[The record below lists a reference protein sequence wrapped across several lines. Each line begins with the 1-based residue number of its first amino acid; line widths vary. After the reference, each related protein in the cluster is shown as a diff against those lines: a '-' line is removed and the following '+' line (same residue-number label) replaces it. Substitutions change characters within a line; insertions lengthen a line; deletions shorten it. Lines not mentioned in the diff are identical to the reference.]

1 MTIIAATDFS
11 PAADNAVRTAAQ
23 LARKLRDSLL
33 LVRVLE
39 PVVEVH
45 PELRVPESSA
55 FDAALREAS
64 ESELRKAV
72 RAVEQ
77 DGLEV
82 WGRTVV
88 GNPAQVLAQ
97 EASTMGARLIVMGLR
112 RHNALARLMMGS
124 VAERTVLAAPCPVLL
139 VPPDTAPLADWT
151 AGTRPL
157 RALVGVDLDSATA
170 AVLEQ
175 IARLRQAGPC
185 DATFVHT
192 YWPPAEYSRL
202 GRGEGVLATPFTTDP
217 QIVSVLERELRARIT
232 LPMGPGTN
240 TLRIES
246 AWGPIGDALVLD
258 SRAEN
263 ADLLVI
269 GTQQPHG
276 FDRVRH
282 GSSAIGTLR
291 ASSTAVLCVPA
302 VSTQEAWAAKTPSI
316 PIVKAVL
323 CATDLSDLGNAAI
336 PHAYGLL
343 RGTGGVVELCH
354 VHVRPL
360 PTTPLY
366 PVVDTALTT
375 AEREQLE
382 SRLRALI
389 PAEAAGL
396 AIATRVT
403 VSDAG
408 EAATGILQTA
418 RRLGADAIVV
428 ASHGRGGLARTLLG
442 SVAEAVL
449 RGSETPVFVVRARR
463 A

>member
-11 PAADNAVRTAAQ
+11 PAANNAVRTAAQ
-23 LARKLRDSLL
+23 LARKLRDSLVV
-33 LVRVLE
+33 VRVLE
-39 PVVEVH
+39 PQVEMH

-64 ESELRKAV
+64 ESEIRKLV

-77 DGLEV
+77 EGLEV
-82 WGRTVV
+82 WGRTVM
-88 GNPAQVLAQ
+88 GNPAQVLAEQ
-97 EASTMGARLIVMGLR
+97 AASMGARFIVMGLR
-112 RHNALARLMMGS
+112 RHNIFARLVMGS
-124 VAERTVLAAPCPVLL
+124 VAERTVLGAPCPVLL
-139 VPPDTAPLADWT
+139 VPPDVTPLADWA

-157 RALVGVDLDSATA
+157 RALVGLDLDSATP

-175 IARLRQAGPC
+175 ITRLRQAGPC

-202 GRGEGVLATPFTTDP
+202 GPGEGTKPNPFANDP
-217 QIVSVLERELRARIT
+217 QIVSVLEREIRARFA
-232 LPMGPGTN
+232 LPAGAGAN

-246 AWGPIGDALVLD
+246 AWGPIGDALALD
-258 SRAEN
+258 ARAEN
-263 ADLLVI
+263 ADLLVV

-276 FDRVRH
+276 FDRVKH

-291 ASSTAVLCVPA
+291 ASPTAILCVPA
-302 VSTQEAWAAKTPSI
+302 VPAPASAKTPSV

-343 RGTGGVVELCH
+343 RGTGGIVELCH
-354 VHVRPL
+354 VHVRAL
-360 PTTPLY
+360 PTVPLY
-366 PVVDTALTT
+366 PAVDTALTP
-375 AEREQLE
+375 AEREELE
-382 SRLRALI
+382 SRLRSLI

-396 AIATRVT
+396 GIATRVT
-403 VSDAG
+403 VSDAA
-408 EAATGILQTA
+408 EPATGILQAA

-428 ASHGRGGLARTLLG
+428 ASHGRGGLARTILG

-449 RGSETPVFVVRARR
+449 RGAEKPVFVVRARR